1 MASVDTAFARGAPPR
16 GQLRGDGGKLVSPV
30 LIQTCGTAG
39 RDHTVCLATFRWE
52 DNEELQPQ
60 CERVQSLE
68 LTLRDARGVEHTIR
82 SLEVPLKG
90 DKFLQTWRARFLLR
104 LMGPRPKAQNQV
116 AIPAGGRRL
125 QFRWA
130 DNFHLLG
137 DNFRYVV
144 GSGGAGR
151 GGKVLRLRDSAG
163 IWHELDFGLGAAP
176 AERVGAWRASAIRQV
191 MGGFCTVFGG
201 KGFQI
206 NDSDKETI
214 EDAIRTYGAHHDT
227 SLSLEKHLLEI
238 QERAVPRIYDAP
250 LRPNICGSNFPDF
263 LLSIISSGQYPSIS
277 DAFKEL
283 QWSGRR
289 SSHFSRAS
297 RQQWMRRLF
306 LSRTNQ
312 SAAAR
317 EGLSLAG
324 YFHRVWRSYCDTF
337 LDVSLV
343 GFRRRIVQDAVIRS
357 RIQEISQRFQ
367 QSQQ

>member
-1 MASVDTAFARGAPPR
+1 MVLPVTWSRERSFHNEVQQLDNTDTTDTTHSSNAISVFIRPMASVDTAFARGAPPR

-30 LIQTCGTAG
+30 LIQVSAQNSRGAQQLTSNQCQTCGTAG

-191 MGGFCTVFGG
+191 MGGFCTVFG
-201 KGFQI
+201 
-206 NDSDKETI
+206 
-214 EDAIRTYGAHHDT
+214 R
-227 SLSLEKHLLEI
+227 
-238 QERAVPRIYDAP
+238 
-250 LRPNICGSNFPDF
+250 
-263 LLSIISSGQYPSIS
+263 
-277 DAFKEL
+277 
-283 QWSGRR
+283 
-289 SSHFSRAS
+289 
-297 RQQWMRRLF
+297 
-306 LSRTNQ
+306 
-312 SAAAR
+312 
-317 EGLSLAG
+317 
-324 YFHRVWRSYCDTF
+324 
-337 LDVSLV
+337 
-343 GFRRRIVQDAVIRS
+343 
-357 RIQEISQRFQ
+357 
-367 QSQQ
+367 